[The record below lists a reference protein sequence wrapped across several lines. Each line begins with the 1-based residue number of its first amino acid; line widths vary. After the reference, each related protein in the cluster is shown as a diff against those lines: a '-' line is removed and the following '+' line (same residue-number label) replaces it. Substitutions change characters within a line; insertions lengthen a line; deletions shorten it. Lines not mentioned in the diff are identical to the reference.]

1 MKIVLF
7 LSLFSSI
14 SIASELSLDQNF
26 KPGDKISSETFNTI
40 FRTIEKINS
49 VVKDR
54 DLIGTWICSGRG
66 SSLNALSYNNWI
78 SDGKPSWYS
87 ESSTSNVTLT
97 LISSEAS
104 TSFDTPYTYTQ
115 SEPILHFTVYPQ
127 YVHPLGITNYESS
140 LNGSYVL
147 INNELI
153 FLTTFPGLSNDITAT
168 EKYEVSLLSPT
179 RISLKNNSRTV
190 SCDKQ

>member
-40 FRTIEKINS
+40 FSTIEKINS

-66 SSLNALSYNNWI
+66 SSLNFISYNNWI

-87 ESSTSNVTLT
+87 KSSTSNVTLNF
-97 LISSEAS
+97 ISSEAS

-115 SEPILHFTVYPQ
+115 SEPILHFTTYPS
-127 YVHPLGITNYESS
+127 GINVYESS

-147 INNELI
+147 IDNELI
-153 FLTTFPGLSNDITAT
+153 LLTTFPGLSNDITST
-168 EKYEVSLLSPT
+168 QKYDVSLLSPT

>member
-1 MKIVLF
+1 MRVLLF
-7 LSLFSSI
+7 LSFFSSF

-40 FRTIEKINS
+40 FSTIEKIYS
-49 VVKDR
+49 VVKDS
-54 DLIGTWICSGRG
+54 DLIGSWICSGRG
-66 SSLNALSYNNWI
+66 SSLNSSSYNNWI

-87 ESSTSNVTLT
+87 QSSTSNVTLT
-97 LISSEAS
+97 FISSGAS
-104 TSFDTPYTYTQ
+104 TSFDTPYAYTQ
-115 SEPILHFTVYPQ
+115 SEPILQFTGYPQ
-127 YVHPLGITNYESS
+127 GGINYPSN

-153 FLTTFPGLSNDITAT
+153 LLITFSGLSSDITST
-168 EKYEVSLLSPT
+168 VTYEVSLLSPT
-179 RISLKNNSRTV
+179 RISLKNRFRTV